1 MNRGSAVAAGG
12 GRVAARAPDKVPVA
26 SPAAAGR
33 GRVEV
38 AVAPVGMPGTL
49 EEWVDWAFDRV
60 GEEHGQ
66 EEVLAGVQGRERA
79 FFEEVLGRAAKEGRD
94 VGVAVRSAALGLV
107 LAEGTGG
114 AAVVVREV
122 WARACCMRRSF
133 LAAGLEG
140 MAEGLALL
148 DSAPVVDGAS
158 AGALL
163 ELSSNA
169 DPLVADAAAGVLCYF
184 WPEQTD

>member
-1 MNRGSAVAAGG
+1 MPVKAPVKVPAESPTAAGQG
-12 GRVAARAPDKVPVA
+12 GV
-26 SPAAAGR
+26 GF
-33 GRVEV
+33 
-38 AVAPVGMPGTL
+38 AVAPVGMPGTV

-107 LAEGTGG
+107 LAEGTEG

-140 MAEGLALL
+140 MAEGLALV

-158 AGALL
+158 AAALL
-163 ELSSNA
+163 ELSSNI
-169 DPLVADAAAGVLCYF
+169 DPMVAGAAAGALCYF
-184 WPEQTD
+184 WPEHGE